1 MDEDDEDMAMRPGLG
16 GAQDV
21 ARKVMAKYGWQE
33 GQGLGRDEDGLR
45 EALKVQPTGRGSG
58 VIVNQSHISSV
69 SPSPP
74 PPALQPRTSTPS
86 PVVLLT
92 NMVGPGQVD
101 DMLQEET
108 ADECGKY
115 GQVERCLIFEV
126 RQSRVCYAIQ
136 YDIDM
141 HGCYIGSRWT
151 SA

>member
-1 MDEDDEDMAMRPGLG
+1 MDEDDEDMTNRTGLG

-45 EALKVQPTGRGSG
+45 EALQVQATGRGSG
-58 VIVNQSHISSV
+58 VIVNKSQISSV

-74 PPALQPRTSTPS
+74 PASRTSTPS

-92 NMVGPGQVD
+92 NMVGPGEVD

-126 RQSRVCYAIQ
+126 WQIMVYDVIQ
-136 YDIDM
+136 L
-141 HGCYIGSRWT
+141 
-151 SA
+151 